1 MIRVPQVRL
10 AAPNR
15 ASETAPFAQV
25 NRGPVEDFGRPLQQ
39 MAGVLQ
45 NTGLRLAAMGEKAV
59 HYANAARAKQNVGR
73 LREQLDNLLE
83 GEDGFLHKLGDDAID
98 ARVTTLQAIDK
109 IVSSYED
116 EGVFDNDTQ
125 REMFTQASAASVARA
140 QIATQSWGEKQA
152 RVAYAATSKAAY
164 TEATNQLAK
173 FGWSKDSE
181 AVLRAEVDAYRGATG
196 MPKAAADL
204 LVKQQLS
211 SGVATYIQGL
221 INADDIEGAQQSL
234 DTAYDPADGD
244 GNKRDK
250 LVGSARAGLTSAL
263 ASRSESLRKQR
274 DVLDKTA
281 ARDLDKQFGVDLA
294 DQIFRTVSETTP
306 SLAAR
311 VSLSKQQIA
320 EQYSSGKL
328 SRERTVAALT
338 QIDLLNSTQAIADSE
353 LALEYRSEYRDHL
366 AGVDLSEIAETDE
379 AFKAANPDAWSYLSS
394 SQGGRDYMD
403 QLRITHATNLVGA
416 AKEAQKKLQAGFNNE
431 ALFWAD
437 EELTPDAVFTEKYP
451 NTKAGWLQLTQD
463 IGVVSSVTTQS
474 SLVARY
480 RKVHGTPDP
489 NDELMAAIPNQVSE
503 ELRLREYNELF
514 SATDAGNRGPVH
526 SAVLDSIN
534 KAWGEHVKGGGAT
547 EGNKAQFHEWLSGV
561 LTGSPDDT
569 FTAGDGNAQYSR
581 SFLSILNK
589 DAKSLVMQGQGELS
603 RETSSGTYILGSSD
617 RKTVGGVMTNVFDYI
632 ARMTRGIP
640 LPHKRKSGAMLSPD
654 VTRMA
659 ERLYVGLR
667 EELGRAPTITDFQ
680 EREGEMREALNLV
693 RNPPMDYARAAQRV
707 DPATKEVY
715 EETVDYFGMQE
726 RSRDELVEKLRNRAA
741 QEVFQNMI
749 MDLPEGVEL
758 HPDDQVRAIDD
769 LTSRYLSG
777 LPLLENSISQW
788 ARWKDMLRREKEGAF
803 GLGVVPAPGTTMY
816 GWSHRVDS
824 GRPFFGFD
832 ILSYTHFKQLPAPK

>member
-1 MIRVPQVRL
+1 M
-10 AAPNR
+10 
-15 ASETAPFAQV
+15 
-25 NRGPVEDFGRPLQQ
+25 
-39 MAGVLQ
+39 Q
-45 NTGLRLAAMGEKAV
+45 NAGLRLVAMGEKAV

-164 TEATNQLAK
+164 TEATNQLSK
-173 FGWSKDSE
+173 FGWSKYSE
-181 AVLRAEVDAYRGATG
+181 AVLRAEVDAYREATG
-196 MPKAAADL
+196 IPKAAADL

-274 DVLDKTA
+274 DVLDKAA
-281 ARDLDKQFGVDLA
+281 ARDLDKKIGVNVA
-294 DQIFRTVSETTP
+294 DTIFRTVSETNP
-306 SLAAR
+306 SLGAR
-311 VSLSKQQIA
+311 VSLSKGHLAALYSEGEYSREQIA
-320 EQYSSGKL
+320 
-328 SRERTVAALT
+328 VALG
-338 QIDLLNSTQAIADSE
+338 QIDLLASTQAIADSE

-394 SQGGRDYMD
+394 SQGGRDYMST
-403 QLRITHATNLVGA
+403 LRITQAKHLVGA
-416 AKEAQKKLQAGFNNE
+416 AKAAQKSLQAMYNNE

-437 EELTPDAVFTEKYP
+437 EELTPDAGFTEKYP
-451 NTKAGWLQLTQD
+451 NTAAGWQQLQQD
-463 IGVVSSVTTQS
+463 LGVLSSVTTKS

-480 RKVHGTPDP
+480 RKVHGSPDP
-489 NDELMAAIPNQVSE
+489 NDELMSAIPNQVSE
-503 ELRLREYNELF
+503 ALRLRNYDELF
-514 SATDAGNRGPVH
+514 SSTDAGKRGPVH

-534 KAWGEHVKGGGAT
+534 KAWEEHVKGGGAT
-547 EGNKAQFHEWLSGV
+547 EGNKVQFHAWITGL
-561 LTGSPDDT
+561 LTGNPDDT
-569 FTAGDGNAQYSR
+569 FTAGNNNAQYSR
-581 SFLSILNK
+581 DFLSVLNQ
-589 DAKSLVMQGQGELS
+589 DAKNLIVQGGRVLS
-603 RETSSGTYILGSSD
+603 RDTTSGTYTYGASD
-617 RKTVGGVMTNVFDYI
+617 RRAVGGVTTNVFDYI
-632 ARMTRGIP
+632 ARMTRGIA
-640 LPHKRKSGAMLSPD
+640 LPHKRKSGTMLSPD

-680 EREGEMREALNLV
+680 ESEGEMREALSRV
-693 RNPPMDYARAAQRV
+693 QNPPMDYARAAQRV
-707 DPATKEVY
+707 DPVTKEVY

-726 RSRDELVEKLRNRAA
+726 LSRDELVEKLRNRAA
-741 QEVFQNMI
+741 QEVFQSMI
-749 MDLPEGVEL
+749 KDLPEGMEL

-777 LPLLENSISQW
+777 LPSLENSISQW
-788 ARWKDMLRREKEGAF
+788 ARWKDMLRREKEGTF
-803 GLGVVPAPGTTMY
+803 GLGVVPAPGSTMY
-816 GWSHRVDS
+816 GWSHRVAS
-824 GRPFFGFD
+824 GRPFWGFD
-832 ILSYTHFKQLPAPK
+832 ILSYTHFKQLPAAK